1 MTNFERIK
9 EIKLKDVFDFMGFE
23 ESDQQ
28 RVFLN
33 IFQLTNCRYCPAKEK
48 CSNGLSC
55 QQTQKQWLESET
67 NP

>member
-9 EIKLKDVFDFMGFE
+9 QMRVQDVFEFMGFE
-23 ESDQQ
+23 ESIQQ

-33 IFQLTNCRYCPAKEK
+33 IFQLINCRYCPAKQK
-48 CSNGLSC
+48 CSNGCGC
-55 QQTQKQWLESET
+55 QQTQKQWLENEN